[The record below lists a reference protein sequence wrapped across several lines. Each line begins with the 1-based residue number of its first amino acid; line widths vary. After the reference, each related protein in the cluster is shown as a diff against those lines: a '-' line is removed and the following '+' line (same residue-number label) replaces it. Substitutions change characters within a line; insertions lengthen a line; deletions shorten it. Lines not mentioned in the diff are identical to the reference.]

1 MPKFH
6 TLGDWLRWQE
16 TLHPR
21 EIDLGLERVT
31 AVADRMQVRQLPA
44 QIITVAGTN
53 GKGSTVTL
61 LESILLSAGY
71 HVGAYT
77 SPHLLRYNERIRI
90 NGREADDADL
100 CKAFDTIDRLRN
112 PHSLTYFE
120 FGTLAALWIMQ
131 QKQPDIVLLEAGLGG
146 RLDAVNAV
154 DTDIAIVTSIG
165 IDHERWLGSDRD
177 TIALEKAGILRRE
190 KPAICSDPAPPQ
202 RLREAATAL
211 GAHWYCLDEQFRF
224 DRFEDVWHWSGPDT
238 RYESLPLPAL
248 SGAHQ
253 LRNAAG
259 VLMALELLR
268 DKFPVERKALEQGLQ
283 NVVLP
288 GRCQFLRGVRD
299 IVLDVAHNPQS
310 AMQLAEVLEQ
320 QPTTGKTYAV
330 LGMLE
335 DKDIG
340 EYTENLAAVVDHWCL
355 AGLGGDRG
363 LQSGELLRRA
373 STSINRDRISCFPDV
388 ASAVRHAIRASAADD
403 RIVICGS
410 FHTVAEAMSCA
421 V

>member
-6 TLGDWLRWQE
+6 TLVDWLRWQE

-21 EIDLGLERVT
+21 KIDLGLERVT
-31 AVADRMQVRQLPA
+31 EVAERIQVRQLPA
-44 QIITVAGTN
+44 QVITVAGTN

-90 NGREADDADL
+90 NGREVDDADL
-100 CKAFDTIDRLRN
+100 CKAFDVIESHRN

-146 RLDAVNAV
+146 RLDAVNMV
-154 DTDIAIVTSIG
+154 DTDIAIITSIG

-177 TIALEKAGILRRE
+177 SIAMEKAGILRAG
-190 KPAICSDPAPPQ
+190 KPAVCSDPAPPQ
-202 RLREAATAL
+202 SLREAAATA
-211 GAHWYCLDEQFRF
+211 GADWYCLDEQFRF
-224 DRFEDVWHWSGPDT
+224 DRDGDIWDWSGPVT
-238 RYESLPLPAL
+238 RHEALPLPAL
-248 SGAHQ
+248 TGAHQ
-253 LRNAAG
+253 LRNASG
-259 VLMALELLR
+259 VLMAVELLR
-268 DKFPVERKALEQGLQ
+268 DRFPVERKALDQGLQ

-288 GRCQFLRGVRD
+288 GRCQFLHGAREM
-299 IVLDVAHNPQS
+299 VLDVAHNAQS

-320 QPTTGKTYAV
+320 NPTKGTTYAV
-330 LGMLE
+330 LGMLQ
-335 DKDIG
+335 DKDVG

-355 AGLGGDRG
+355 AGLAGERG
-363 LQSGELLRRA
+363 LQCGELLRRV
-373 STSINRDRISCFPDV
+373 STGINRDRISCFPDV
-388 ASAVRHAIRASAADD
+388 AAAVRYAIRASSAGD